1 MPERVGCDFGRE
13 AYLFAEVL
21 QDALGFARGK
31 FAVIAP
37 DEERGD
43 WGGGE
48 AAFGVE
54 GEELGQ
60 AGLSDTVERD
70 DPGPSGFGEVGGEV
84 EFVPWGSVVGD
95 QVDGEATGFP
105 ESGALPFRYP
115 ESRVEEEQDQEIVSS
130 PERALEID
138 PA

>member
-1 MPERVGCDFGRE
+1 MGCGFGRE

-31 FAVIAP
+31 FAVITP

-54 GEELGQ
+54 VEELGH
-60 AGLSDTVERD
+60 AGLSHVVERNN
-70 DPGPSGFGEVGGEV
+70 PGFSGFGEMSGEI
-84 EFVPWGSVVGD
+84 EFVPWGSVVSD

-105 ESGALPFRYP
+105 GSEALPFRYP

>member
-1 MPERVGCDFGRE
+1 MPERVGCGFGRE

-54 GEELGQ
+54 GEELGH
-60 AGLSDTVERD
+60 AGLSDVVERD
-70 DPGPSGFGEVGGEV
+70 DPGLSGFGEVGGEV

-95 QVDGEATGFP
+95 QVDGETTGFP
-105 ESGALPFRYP
+105 DP

>member
-1 MPERVGCDFGRE
+1 MSERVGRSLGRE

-21 QDALGFARGK
+21 QDALGFSRREL
-31 FAVIAP
+31 AVIAP

-54 GEELGQ
+54 GEKLGY

-70 DPGPSGFGEVGGEV
+70 DPGLSGFGEVGGEV

-105 ESGALPFRYP
+105 DP
-115 ESRVEEEQDQEIVSS
+115 ESRVEEEQD
-130 PERALEID
+130 
-138 PA
+138 

>member
-1 MPERVGCDFGRE
+1 MGCGFSRE

-21 QDALGFARGK
+21 QDALGFAWGK

-48 AAFGVE
+48 VAFGVE
-54 GEELGQ
+54 GEELGH

-70 DPGPSGFGEVGGEV
+70 DPGLSGFGEVRV
-84 EFVPWGSVVGD
+84 TTEFVKNCTLSFFVETQRPV
-95 QVDGEATGFP
+95 
-105 ESGALPFRYP
+105 LPFP
-115 ESRVEEEQDQEIVSS
+115 NPPSL
-130 PERALEID
+130 P
-138 PA
+138 P

>member
-1 MPERVGCDFGRE
+1 MGCGFGRE

-37 DEERGD
+37 DEERSD

-48 AAFGVE
+48 AAIGVE
-54 GEELGQ
+54 GEELGY
-60 AGLSDTVERD
+60 AGLSDVVERD
-70 DPGPSGFGEVGGEV
+70 DPGLSGFGEVGWEV

>member
-1 MPERVGCDFGRE
+1 MGCGFGRD

-54 GEELGQ
+54 GEELGH

-70 DPGPSGFGEVGGEV
+70 DPGLSGFGEMSWEMELISRLPIV
-84 EFVPWGSVVGD
+84 SD
-95 QVDGEATGFP
+95 KVDGETTGF
-105 ESGALPFRYP
+105 SYP
-115 ESRVEEEQDQEIVSS
+115 EPRVEEEQDEEIISS
-130 PERALEID
+130 PEGALEID
-138 PA
+138 A

>member
-1 MPERVGCDFGRE
+1 MSERVGCGFGRE
-13 AYLFAEVL
+13 VDLFAEVL
-21 QDALGFARGK
+21 QDALGFARRK

-37 DEERGD
+37 DEKRGD

-54 GEELGQ
+54 GEKLGY

-70 DPGPSGFGEVGGEV
+70 DPGLSGFGEVGGEV
-84 EFVPWGSVVGD
+84 EFVPWGSFVGD

-105 ESGALPFRYP
+105 DP
-115 ESRVEEEQDQEIVSS
+115 ESRVEEEQD
-130 PERALEID
+130 
-138 PA
+138 

>member
-1 MPERVGCDFGRE
+1 MGRSLGRE

-43 WGGGE
+43 WGGRGRNAFGLGE

-54 GEELGQ
+54 GEELGH

-70 DPGPSGFGEVGGEV
+70 DPGLSGFGEVGGEV

-115 ESRVEEEQDQEIVSS
+115 ESRVEEEQD
-130 PERALEID
+130 
-138 PA
+138 